1 MEQLTQ
7 VLWAAAAAVVS
18 ALAGVAIPLVRAYLT
33 NLVQQRLGEGAARVA
48 GEIAA
53 KVAASPD
60 LTIASEAMIRAGVA
74 AIQKRFPDTAGKI
87 PVSTITGMV
96 IGEVGKLGVG
106 VSASAASMPVRPTST
121 GPVDN
126 R

>member
-1 MEQLTQ
+1 MDEFTQ
-7 VLWAAAAAVVS
+7 ALWALAAAAVT
-18 ALAGVAIPLVRAYLT
+18 AAAGAVVPLIRAYLT
-33 NLVQQRLGEGAARVA
+33 NVVQQRLGEGAARVA

-60 LTIASEAMIRAGVA
+60 LTIASDAMIKAGVA
-74 AIQKRFPDTAGKI
+74 AIQKRFPDTAAKI

-96 IGEVGKLGVG
+96 VGEVGKLGLG
-106 VSASAASMPVRPTST
+106 VSSSVTS
-121 GPVDN
+121 GP